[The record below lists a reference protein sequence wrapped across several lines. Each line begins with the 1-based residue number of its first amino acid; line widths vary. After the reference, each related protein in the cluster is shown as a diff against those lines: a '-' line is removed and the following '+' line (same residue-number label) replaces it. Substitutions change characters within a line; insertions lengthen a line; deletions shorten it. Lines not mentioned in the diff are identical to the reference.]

1 MNVILGYILSG
12 LGIISIALSSDKT
25 RVIVPIDFIKN
36 MPSKSFIV
44 VGIVLVAIGIVIMF
58 MSNKTT
64 SGSSVKQA
72 SEEVPIYEGEGK
84 HRKIVGYKKE
94 SK

>member
-1 MNVILGYILSG
+1 MNAILGYILSG

-25 RVIVPIDFIKN
+25 RVIVPIEFIKN
-36 MPSKSFIV
+36 MPSKSFIIAGV
-44 VGIVLVAIGIVIMF
+44 VLVAIGVVIMF
-58 MSNKTT
+58 MSNKA
-64 SGSSVKQA
+64 SSSNVKQA

-84 HRKIVGYKKE
+84 HRKIIGYKKE